1 MQAET
6 KNNNPDLPHWHS
18 IPLDDA
24 LRRLSANPNAGLTA
38 GEAANRQKAWGKN
51 VLPKGKTVSA
61 LERFLRQF
69 TSPLVYI
76 LLFAAALTWWIGEYA
91 DMTVILIVVILNA
104 IIGFFQEY
112 RANKIFEKLKAIVRV
127 QALVFRGGKIATM
140 DSQELVPGDLI
151 VIKSGDKVPADAR
164 LISVNDLQTD
174 EALLTGESK
183 PVSKILDTAPEKALV
198 GDRHNMVF
206 MGTVVEQGE
215 GRAVVVSTGGRTEIG
230 QISLLTQSAD
240 EEDSPLQKRMGKLAK
255 FLTELFVVISA
266 AIFII
271 GIAEGDP
278 WVEMITTTVAVA
290 VAAIPEGLPAVI
302 SIVLAVSSKK
312 ILEKKGLVLKLLAA
326 ETLGSTAV
334 ICTDKTGTLT
344 YGRMKVEEL
353 HTKDEGEAELAL
365 GLANEAIIEERDGKK
380 VVRGEATDKAKLEK
394 FLGAGL
400 DFEQT
405 LQKMPRVGFLPFHDE
420 RKYIASFHQDGK
432 KMRIFVSGAPE
443 YVLRLCDT
451 AEALKKESQK
461 TYESLAARGFRVIGL
476 AAKTVPLPKKREFS
490 TAELLKLVNK
500 LDYVGLAA
508 IRDPIREEVKQTI
521 ALTKQAGIRVIM
533 ITGDHVLT
541 AKAIGLEL
549 GLRTSGKSVLTG
561 EEMDTMSDRELIE
574 SLTTLE
580 IIARVNPVHK
590 MRIINA
596 WQKLGAIVAM
606 TGDGVNDAPALKAAE
621 IGVALGSGTD
631 VAKEASDLILLDD
644 GFSTIT
650 AAVAEGR
657 TAFANIRKAT
667 VVVMSN
673 AFTELVLI
681 TSTLIFHTPFPVTAV
696 QILWVNI
703 VEDSLP
709 VLAMAFEPEE
719 EDIMKTR
726 PTSPG
731 EPILDRASKFI
742 IFGVSIVTDLALV
755 GIFLYLYRYSGWE
768 FVKIQTFIFI
778 ATATPT
784 LLNIFAFKSLR
795 RPIYRIK
802 LFNNTFLIIAVAAG
816 LALMLMAIYLP
827 FFNRFLKTVPLP
839 VWPALAAFVAF
850 PLLKLLMVELTKWWY
865 RAHAAK
871 T

>member
-6 KNNNPDLPHWHS
+6 KKNNPDLPHWHS

-91 DMTVILIVVILNA
+91 DMTVILIVVI
-104 IIGFFQEY
+104 
-112 RANKIFEKLKAIVRV
+112 

-198 GDRHNMVF
+198 GDRHNMEF

-215 GRAVVVSTGGRTEIG
+215 GTAVVVSAGGRTEIG
-230 QISLLTQSAD
+230 QNSLLTQSAD
-240 EEDSPLQKRMGKLAK
+240 EEDRPLQKRMGKLAK

-521 ALTKQAGIRVIM
+521 ALTKQAGIR
-533 ITGDHVLT
+533 G
-541 AKAIGLEL
+541 
-549 GLRTSGKSVLTG
+549 
-561 EEMDTMSDRELIE
+561 
-574 SLTTLE
+574 
-580 IIARVNPVHK
+580 
-590 MRIINA
+590 
-596 WQKLGAIVAM
+596 
-606 TGDGVNDAPALKAAE
+606 
-621 IGVALGSGTD
+621 
-631 VAKEASDLILLDD
+631 
-644 GFSTIT
+644 
-650 AAVAEGR
+650 
-657 TAFANIRKAT
+657 
-667 VVVMSN
+667 
-673 AFTELVLI
+673 
-681 TSTLIFHTPFPVTAV
+681 
-696 QILWVNI
+696 
-703 VEDSLP
+703 
-709 VLAMAFEPEE
+709 
-719 EDIMKTR
+719 
-726 PTSPG
+726 
-731 EPILDRASKFI
+731 
-742 IFGVSIVTDLALV
+742 
-755 GIFLYLYRYSGWE
+755 
-768 FVKIQTFIFI
+768 
-778 ATATPT
+778 
-784 LLNIFAFKSLR
+784 
-795 RPIYRIK
+795 
-802 LFNNTFLIIAVAAG
+802 
-816 LALMLMAIYLP
+816 
-827 FFNRFLKTVPLP
+827 
-839 VWPALAAFVAF
+839 
-850 PLLKLLMVELTKWWY
+850 
-865 RAHAAK
+865 
-871 T
+871 